1 MIYHYEDNEF
11 GPLISLPSPFL
22 LNLVV
27 VFILIAFET
36 LNTTA
41 KPLFLELSIFSGA
54 DSLCVRGESLCPH
67 FPLPLPTPPLCCL
80 LPLYFSLLRLITFTF
95 CSVII
100 MASSVSALLAPVQR
114 KLIIDTSF
122 YCMSQT
128 ALGGGGGSGSSPPPT
143 PPPSPSPTLFSWPKP
158 SLDTDYR
165 PVLVGREVTVG
176 MVTAHHA
183 CACLHHCRHRFL
195 VPRSC
200 VSFSHGTV
208 SSLKV
213 GPDFFLFVS
222 PGSSTCLTHRD
233 P

>member
-1 MIYHYEDNEF
+1 MP
-11 GPLISLPSPFL
+11 PLSPASTNSTFML
-22 LNLVV
+22 SV
-27 VFILIAFET
+27 T
-36 LNTTA
+36 
-41 KPLFLELSIFSGA
+41 PLFFPVKTDNIYILFCNHYGVF
-54 DSLCVRGESLCPH
+54 CFCPPGSSTEETH
-67 FPLPLPTPPLCCL
+67 HRHIL
-80 LPLYFSLLRLITFTF
+80 LLHEPDCTW
-95 CSVII
+95 
-100 MASSVSALLAPVQR
+100 
-114 KLIIDTSF
+114 
-122 YCMSQT
+122 
-128 ALGGGGGSGSSPPPT
+128 GGGGSGSSPPPT